1 MIKIVVKRMFCI
13 RTPVHIG
20 IMPQDVVPVYCS
32 GMRSVL
38 EEACPVWNP
47 GLTEGLSEEIECI

>member
-1 MIKIVVKRMFCI
+1 MFCI